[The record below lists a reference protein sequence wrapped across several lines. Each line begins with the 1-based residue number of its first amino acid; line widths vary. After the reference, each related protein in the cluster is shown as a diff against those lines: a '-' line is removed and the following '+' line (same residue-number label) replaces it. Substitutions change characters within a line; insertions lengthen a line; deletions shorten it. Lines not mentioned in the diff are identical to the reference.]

1 MLLIECIQLHLW
13 VYQIHTHTS
22 FHFIENTSVQLHHI
36 DYINTAIQ
44 IQVSLIWKY
53 CKIYTYLSMYT
64 SSGKISRIEQ
74 NIFCGSLEE

>member
-22 FHFIENTSVQLHHI
+22 FHFISHHI

-44 IQVSLIWKY
+44 IQMSLIWK
-53 CKIYTYLSMYT
+53 CCETYTYLCTVPTYLFMYT
-64 SSGKISRIEQ
+64 SSRKILRIEQ
-74 NIFCGSLEE
+74 NVFLWIF